1 MVGLIS
7 YIKLCITT
15 VFRYQGGASLVW
27 VGAVSQAGSFI
38 GAIVTFAIV
47 NYTGVFVSYD
57 PCG

>member
-57 PCG
+57 TCG